1 MGQRMNDERT
11 APDAQLPR
19 PISLPDDAGVGYV
32 VSMPVMPL
40 EPAHV
45 AEARRALLAQGRA
58 ADDLDDDA
66 LVRLLWVARSL
77 PAALDVLAD
86 AHSAVPLALA
96 RFVDVDVELGAPPT
110 ERRSLLAVAYAVRG
124 GVIVEVVEKR
134 ALLLARDDD
143 APPCCVVRFA
153 VTARLPSD
161 VADDDAQDGQG
172 GSESSVPVTRFT
184 VGTPSR

>member
-1 MGQRMNDERT
+1 
-11 APDAQLPR
+11 
-19 PISLPDDAGVGYV
+19 
-32 VSMPVMPL
+32 
-40 EPAHV
+40 
-45 AEARRALLAQGRA
+45 
-58 ADDLDDDA
+58 
-66 LVRLLWVARSL
+66 VARCL

-86 AHSAVPLALA
+86 AHSAVPLLQA

-153 VTARLPSD
+153 VTARSPDAVGEDGSSD
-161 VADDDAQDGQG
+161 

-184 VGTPSR
+184 VGTPAR